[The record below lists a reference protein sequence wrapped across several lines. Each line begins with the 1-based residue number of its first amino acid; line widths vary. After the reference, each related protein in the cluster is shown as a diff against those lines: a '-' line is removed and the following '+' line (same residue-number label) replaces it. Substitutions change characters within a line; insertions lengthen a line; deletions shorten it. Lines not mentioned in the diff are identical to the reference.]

1 MKKTIMFAAAAASC
15 AVFAEATID
24 NVSLEQLWP
33 FSTDIKVTYT
43 LSGATSPVAVNVSF
57 ANGETPIAADLRIGE
72 NARGDLLWVTNGA
85 CSFTFDP
92 KSAFAASGLK
102 AIDNLKVTLTSA
114 AASGDAEK
122 MSEALYKIVNLD
134 TGDIT
139 DVTRADLV
147 NGLYGSYETNY
158 DAFNQGA
165 TVNLDDIFFWTG
177 VTNGTLYKTQLMA
190 LRRISAATYGDWTM
204 GNSSD
209 CANSTAHT
217 VSLTKD
223 YWLGVFEV
231 TQDQYRRITGSWG
244 YSYTTNDA
252 RYGDHRLIPAITR
265 WNDVRD
271 QWGTSATA
279 ATKSWPAKTDH
290 TLMDN
295 LFLQKL
301 RTRTRN
307 AMKFD
312 LPTEAQ
318 WEFACRAGTDT
329 ALFLGAGSNDNL
341 KLVGWGQVSSGM
353 GANGCPT
360 SVGRFYPN
368 AFGLYDMLGNL
379 PEVCLDFYVVN
390 YAVAGVN
397 PVGPDYSVSNPAGNR
412 VQRGRGYNNWGLYCA
427 WRENHSPSS
436 AAIGVRVCCTIEE

>member
-1 MKKTIMFAAAAASC
+1 M
-15 AVFAEATID
+15 
-24 NVSLEQLWP
+24 
-33 FSTDIKVTYT
+33 
-43 LSGATSPVAVNVSF
+43 NVSF
-57 ANGETPIAADLRIGE
+57 ANGETPIAADLRVGE

-102 AIDNLKVTLTSA
+102 AIDNLKVTLTPA
-114 AASGDAEK
+114 AASGDAAK

-139 DVTRADLV
+139 DITRADLV

-190 LRRISAATYGDWTM
+190 LRRIPAASYGEWTM

-209 CANSTAHT
+209 CTNSTAHT

-244 YSYTTNDA
+244 YSYTTNDT
-252 RYGDHRLIPAITR
+252 RYGDHRLIPAVTR

-279 ATKSWPAKTDH
+279 AANSWPAKTDH
-290 TLMDN
+290 TVMDG

-301 RTRTRN
+301 RARTRN
-307 AMKFD
+307 VMKFD

-329 ALFLGAGSNDNL
+329 ALYLGTGDNNL
-341 KLVGWGQVSSGM
+341 KFVGWGQVTSGM
-353 GANGCPT
+353 GGNGCPT

-368 AFGLYDMLGNL
+368 AFGLYDMLGNVH
-379 PEVCLDFYVVN
+379 EVCLDFYVVN
-390 YAVAGVN
+390 YAVTGANLRNLMRHKQTHLFTVSILHGNVISRKLLFIRIGFIRTITIGILGFEFYGHTLEHIVFHYFNSLHFMLFHAAGTKPLFRFQN
-397 PVGPDYSVSNPAGNR
+397 LHCFAPPR
-412 VQRGRGYNNWGLYCA
+412 CFL
-427 WRENHSPSS
+427 
-436 AAIGVRVCCTIEE
+436 

>member
-33 FSTDIKVTYT
+33 FSTDVKVTYT

-102 AIDNLKVTLTSA
+102 AIDNLKVTLTPA
-114 AASGDAEK
+114 AASGDAAK

-139 DVTRADLV
+139 DITRADLV

-177 VTNGTLYKTQLMA
+177 VTNGTLYKTRLMA
-190 LRRISAATYGDWTM
+190 LRRIPAASYGEWTM

-223 YWLGVFEV
+223 YWLSVFEV

-244 YSYTTNDA
+244 YSFTTNDT
-252 RYGDHRLIPAITR
+252 RYGDHRLLPAFTR

-271 QWGTSATA
+271 QWGTSASA
-279 ATKSWPAKTDH
+279 AEDSWPVKTDH
-290 TLMDN
+290 TVQN
-295 LFLQKL
+295 GLFLQKL

-329 ALFLGAGSNDNL
+329 ALYLGSGSNANL
-341 KLVGWGQVSSGM
+341 ALVGWGQVAGSKSPYWPVG
-353 GANGCPT
+353 
-360 SVGRFYPN
+360 VGRYYPN
-368 AFGLYDMLGNL
+368 AFGIYDMLGDGH
-379 PEVCLDFYVVN
+379 EICLDFYVAN
-390 YAVAGVN
+390 YVETGSD
-397 PVGPDYSVSNPAGNR
+397 PKGPGYSASSPAGNR
-412 VQRGRGYNNWGLYCA
+412 VTRGRGYSNWGLYCA
-427 WRENHSPSS
+427 WRDNIAPSS
-436 AAIGVRVCCTIEE
+436 SSQSVRVCCTIEE